1 MLLAL
6 PYEVWRDVKD
16 YEGLYQ
22 VSNLGR
28 VIGLKSGKIIKPS
41 LVNGYHRISLCKQNI
56 VKNVLIHRLV
66 AEAFVFNPDNKPY
79 VDHINTNRTDNRVFN
94 LHWVSKKENNN
105 NPLTKKKYSEIHI
118 GSKNKQYGNIGKF
131 NHRSKSVLQYDL
143 NDNFIKEWECCMDI
157 QRELGVNHCNISNC
171 CSGRIKSA
179 GGYVWKYKTT
189 QT

>member
-56 VKNVLIHRLV
+56 VKNVFIHRLV

-105 NPLTKKKYSEIHI
+105 NPLTKKKYS
-118 GSKNKQYGNIGKF
+118 
-131 NHRSKSVLQYDL
+131 
-143 NDNFIKEWECCMDI
+143 NFIKEWECCMDI

-179 GGYVWKYKTT
+179 GGYIWKYKI
-189 QT
+189 